1 MLIDDEVHLVL
12 MEVVGRVVMSN
23 TAAMRRLYTRGDNEA
38 LC

>member
-1 MLIDDEVHLVL
+1 MLIDNEVRLVL

-23 TAAMRRLYTRGDNEA
+23 AATMRQLYTRGDNEA